1 MVLIITKVLRAF
13 TCSGDL
19 NNETPSEIASRPVSE
34 EPPFANARNKIKIAA
49 KVNSPCDSPIGTA
62 PS

>member
-19 NNETPSEIASRPVSE
+19 NSETPSEIASRPVSE
-34 EPPFANARNKIKIAA
+34 DPPFANARNKIKIAA
-49 KVNSPCDSPIGTA
+49 KVNRP
-62 PS
+62 